1 MQVGSL
7 ETDQDGGHTVL
18 CLTFDKNDDRKEGR
32 GEGGE

>member
-7 ETDQDGGHTVL
+7 EIDQDGGHIVL